1 MNISLDNYY
10 STRKNVFERIQDAST
25 ATKVLMSFM
34 MACFTG
40 IMAQIIIPLPW
51 TPVPITAQT
60 FAVLCSGLFLGKKY
74 GCLSQILYIVLG
86 VAFIPWFGGMTGGLD
101 VFLGSTFGFFIGFV
115 IASYFIG
122 LITEK
127 YAKARNFT
135 KMALVIGIAN
145 FALIYIPGLA
155 GLALWFNLTQGTTI
169 GIVELL
175 MMGLVPFIVGDIVKI
190 LGAASVSKVFL
201 PDDICKACPNL
212 KDDLCENELQNA
224 RIVGMDWEVL
234 KKLNP
239 SNEYNAIELFEKI
252 DDLFDTKESVSEIC
266 FNCMWHDKCLF
277 YQKLSNNR

>member
-1 MNISLDNYY
+1 MDIDNYY

-25 ATKVLMSFM
+25 ATKLLMSLM
-34 MACFTG
+34 MACITG

-86 VAFIPWFGGMTGGLD
+86 IAFVPWFGGMTGGLD
-101 VFLGSTFGFFIGFV
+101 IFLGSTCGFFIGFV
-115 IASYFIG
+115 IASYFVG

-135 KMALVIGIAN
+135 KMAVVIGIAN

-155 GLALWFNLTQGTTI
+155 GLALWSIATQGTALS
-169 GIVELL
+169 VVDLL
-175 MMGLVPFIVGDIVKI
+175 MMGLVPFIAGDIVKI

-201 PDDICKACPNL
+201 P
-212 KDDLCENELQNA
+212 KD
-224 RIVGMDWEVL
+224 
-234 KKLNP
+234 
-239 SNEYNAIELFEKI
+239 
-252 DDLFDTKESVSEIC
+252 
-266 FNCMWHDKCLF
+266 
-277 YQKLSNNR
+277 

>member
-1 MNISLDNYY
+1 MNINMENYY

-25 ATKVLMSFM
+25 ATKLLMSLM

-40 IMAQIIIPLPW
+40 LMAQIIIPLPW

-74 GCLSQILYIVLG
+74 GCLSQILYVVLG
-86 VAFIPWFGGMTGGLD
+86 IAFVPWFGGMTGGLE
-101 VFLGSTFGFFIGFV
+101 VFLGSTGGFLIGFI

-122 LITEK
+122 YITER

-135 KMALVIGIAN
+135 RMAVVIGIAN

-155 GLALWFNLTQGTTI
+155 GLALWMSYQGMAFS
-169 GIVELL
+169 VFDLL

-201 PDDICKACPNL
+201 P
-212 KDDLCENELQNA
+212 
-224 RIVGMDWEVL
+224 
-234 KKLNP
+234 
-239 SNEYNAIELFEKI
+239 
-252 DDLFDTKESVSEIC
+252 KE
-266 FNCMWHDKCLF
+266 
-277 YQKLSNNR
+277 

>member
-1 MNISLDNYY
+1 MNINLDNYY
-10 STRKNVFERIQDAST
+10 STRKNVFERIQEAST
-25 ATKVLMSFM
+25 ATNVLMSLL

-74 GCLSQILYIVLG
+74 GCLSQIFYVILG

-101 VFLGSTFGFFIGFV
+101 ILLGSTGGFLIGFV

-135 KMALVIGIAN
+135 RMALVIGIAN

-155 GLALWFNLTQGTTI
+155 GLALWFSLTQGTAI
-169 GIVELL
+169 GIVDLL
-175 MMGLVPFIVGDIVKI
+175 MMGLVPFILGDIVKI

-201 PDDICKACPNL
+201 PKN
-212 KDDLCENELQNA
+212 
-224 RIVGMDWEVL
+224 
-234 KKLNP
+234 
-239 SNEYNAIELFEKI
+239 
-252 DDLFDTKESVSEIC
+252 
-266 FNCMWHDKCLF
+266 
-277 YQKLSNNR
+277 

>member
-1 MNISLDNYY
+1 MNINMDNYY

-25 ATKVLMSFM
+25 ATKVLMSLM

-101 VFLGSTFGFFIGFV
+101 IFLGSTFGFFIGFV

-122 LITEK
+122 AITEK
-127 YAKARNFT
+127 YAKARSFT
-135 KMALVIGIAN
+135 RMAAVIGIAN

-155 GLALWFNLTQGTTI
+155 CLALWYGLTQGAAI
-169 GIVELL
+169 GVVDLL
-175 MMGLVPFIVGDIVKI
+175 MMGLVPFIAGDIVKI
-190 LGAASVSKVFL
+190 LGAASVSKAFL
-201 PDDICKACPNL
+201 P
-212 KDDLCENELQNA
+212 KD
-224 RIVGMDWEVL
+224 
-234 KKLNP
+234 
-239 SNEYNAIELFEKI
+239 
-252 DDLFDTKESVSEIC
+252 
-266 FNCMWHDKCLF
+266 
-277 YQKLSNNR
+277 

>member
-1 MNISLDNYY
+1 MNINLDNYY

-25 ATKVLMSFM
+25 ATKVLMSLM

-51 TPVPITAQT
+51 TPVPVTAQT

-101 VFLGSTFGFFIGFV
+101 IFLGSTCGFFIGFV

-127 YAKARNFT
+127 YAKERSFT
-135 KMALVIGIAN
+135 KMAIVIGIAN

-155 GLALWFNLTQGTTI
+155 GLALWSNLTQGATI
-169 GIVELL
+169 GIVDLL
-175 MMGLVPFIVGDIVKI
+175 MMGLVPFIIGDIVKI

-201 PDDICKACPNL
+201 P
-212 KDDLCENELQNA
+212 KD
-224 RIVGMDWEVL
+224 
-234 KKLNP
+234 
-239 SNEYNAIELFEKI
+239 
-252 DDLFDTKESVSEIC
+252 
-266 FNCMWHDKCLF
+266 
-277 YQKLSNNR
+277 

>member
-1 MNISLDNYY
+1 MNIDMDNYY

-25 ATKVLMSFM
+25 ATKILMSLI
-34 MACFTG
+34 MACITG

-86 VAFIPWFGGMTGGLD
+86 VTFIPWFGGMTGGLD
-101 VFLGSTFGFFIGFV
+101 IFLGSTCGFFIGFV

-127 YAKARNFT
+127 YAHARSFT
-135 KMALVIGIAN
+135 KMAIVIGIAN

-155 GLALWFNLTQGTTI
+155 GLALWSLSQGTALSA
-169 GIVELL
+169 VDLL
-175 MMGLVPFIVGDIVKI
+175 MMGLVPFIAGDIVKI

-201 PDDICKACPNL
+201 P
-212 KDDLCENELQNA
+212 KD
-224 RIVGMDWEVL
+224 
-234 KKLNP
+234 
-239 SNEYNAIELFEKI
+239 
-252 DDLFDTKESVSEIC
+252 
-266 FNCMWHDKCLF
+266 
-277 YQKLSNNR
+277 

>member
-1 MNISLDNYY
+1 MNINMDNYY
-10 STRKNVFERIQDAST
+10 STRKNVFERIHDAST
-25 ATKVLMSFM
+25 ATKLLMSLM

-86 VAFIPWFGGMTGGLD
+86 IAFIPWFGGMTGGLEI
-101 VFLGSTFGFFIGFV
+101 FLGSTCGFFIGFI

-122 LITEK
+122 FISEK

-135 KMALVIGIAN
+135 RMAIIIGIAN

-155 GLALWFNLTQGTTI
+155 GLALWSSLTTGTTLSVI
-169 GIVELL
+169 DLL

-201 PDDICKACPNL
+201 P
-212 KDDLCENELQNA
+212 KD
-224 RIVGMDWEVL
+224 
-234 KKLNP
+234 
-239 SNEYNAIELFEKI
+239 
-252 DDLFDTKESVSEIC
+252 
-266 FNCMWHDKCLF
+266 
-277 YQKLSNNR
+277 

>member
-1 MNISLDNYY
+1 MNINIDNDY
-10 STRKNVFERIQDAST
+10 STRKNLYERIQDAST
-25 ATKVLMSFM
+25 ATKVLMSLM

-101 VFLGSTFGFFIGFV
+101 IFLGSTFGFFIGFV

-127 YAKARNFT
+127 YAKARSFT
-135 KMALVIGIAN
+135 KMAIVIGIAN

-155 GLALWFNLTQGTTI
+155 GLALWFNLTQGATI
-169 GIVELL
+169 GVVDLL

-201 PDDICKACPNL
+201 P
-212 KDDLCENELQNA
+212 KD
-224 RIVGMDWEVL
+224 
-234 KKLNP
+234 
-239 SNEYNAIELFEKI
+239 
-252 DDLFDTKESVSEIC
+252 
-266 FNCMWHDKCLF
+266 
-277 YQKLSNNR
+277 

>member
-1 MNISLDNYY
+1 
-10 STRKNVFERIQDAST
+10 
-25 ATKVLMSFM
+25 M

-101 VFLGSTFGFFIGFV
+101 IFLGSTFGFFIGFV

-122 LITEK
+122 AITEK
-127 YAKARNFT
+127 YAEARNFT
-135 KMALVIGIAN
+135 KMAVVIGIAN

-155 GLALWFNLTQGTTI
+155 GLALWYSLTTGATLS
-169 GIVELL
+169 VADLL
-175 MMGLVPFIVGDIVKI
+175 MMGLVPFIAGDIVKV

-201 PDDICKACPNL
+201 P
-212 KDDLCENELQNA
+212 KD
-224 RIVGMDWEVL
+224 
-234 KKLNP
+234 
-239 SNEYNAIELFEKI
+239 
-252 DDLFDTKESVSEIC
+252 
-266 FNCMWHDKCLF
+266 
-277 YQKLSNNR
+277 

>member
-1 MNISLDNYY
+1 MNLEKYY
-10 STRKNVFERIQDAST
+10 SARKNVFERIQDSST

-74 GCLSQILYIVLG
+74 GCLSQILYVVLG
-86 VAFIPWFGGMTGGLD
+86 IAFIPWFGGMTGGLD
-101 VFLGSTFGFFIGFV
+101 VFLGATGGFLVGFI

-122 LITEK
+122 SITEK
-127 YAKARNFT
+127 YAEARNFT

-155 GLALWFNLTQGTTI
+155 GLALWSSAQGVTL
-169 GIVELL
+169 GIVDLL
-175 MMGLVPFIVGDIVKI
+175 MMGLVPFIMGDIVKI

-201 PDDICKACPNL
+201 P
-212 KDDLCENELQNA
+212 
-224 RIVGMDWEVL
+224 
-234 KKLNP
+234 
-239 SNEYNAIELFEKI
+239 
-252 DDLFDTKESVSEIC
+252 KE
-266 FNCMWHDKCLF
+266 
-277 YQKLSNNR
+277 